1 MKLTHKGGSHPG
13 DVLQSLDLDGLGLS
27 EFLKIA
33 LGSAEAGG
41 KRCGANMRVTWRGR
55 GYS

>member
-13 DVLQSLDLDGLGLS
+13 DVLQPLDLDGLGLS

-41 KRCGANMRVTWRGR
+41 ERCGANMGGTWWGQ